1 MPKINTVRI
10 HPTALFTIVDSYEH
24 RSQNQDR
31 VIGTLLGTFDYAKG
45 AVEVTSAFHVHHS
58 ETGKEVALDMEYAKT
73 TTALHSRVNPSEQVI
88 GWFATGAEIT
98 DTSVLIHSYYSSLTK
113 NPPVH
118 LTVDT
123 TIKEADARMAI
134 KAFLGVTFGVPGKT
148 LGTMFPPCKVEIHG
162 YEEEMVALRLCKQ
175 TKNTRLT
182 QGIAL
187 PSELT
192 TVIESCA
199 EMRSMLKVVMEY
211 VDDVLAGRK
220 EADNSVGRLLMDMI
234 HSIPKMD
241 NERFQEVL
249 NGDMKDLLMVTFLTM
264 ITKAELSVN
273 EKLCLL

>member
-45 AVEVTSAFHVHHS
+45 AVEVTSAFHVNHS

-73 TTALHSRVNPSEQVI
+73 TTALHFRVNPSEQVI

-98 DTSVLIHSYYSSLTK
+98 DTSVLIHSYYCSLTK

-123 TIKEADARMAI
+123 SMKESDARMGI
-134 KAFLGVTFGVPGKT
+134 KAYLGVSFGVPNKT
-148 LGTMFPPCKVEIHG
+148 IGTMFPPCKVEIHG
-162 YEEEMVALRLCKQ
+162 YEEEMVALRLCKR
-175 TKNTRLT
+175 TKNSRLT
-182 QGIAL
+182 QSVAL
-187 PSELT
+187 PSELA
-192 TVIESCA
+192 TVIEACG
-199 EMRSMLKVVMEY
+199 EMRSMLKIVMAY

-220 EADNSVGRLLMDMI
+220 EADNSVGRLLMDMM

-264 ITKAELSVN
+264 ITKSQLSIN
-273 EKLCLL
+273 EKFCLL